1 MLKDSEEDNAKELIK
16 QAFLQAKVQRES
28 VN

>member
-1 MLKDSEEDNAKELIK
+1 MLKDNEEDNAKELIK